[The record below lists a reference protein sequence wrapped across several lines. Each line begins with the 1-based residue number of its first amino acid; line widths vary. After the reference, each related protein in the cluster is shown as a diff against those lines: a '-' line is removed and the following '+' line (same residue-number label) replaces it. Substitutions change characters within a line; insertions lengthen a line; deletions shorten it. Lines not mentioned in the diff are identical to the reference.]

1 MSKLKD
7 LAKNAVAMNSV
18 TTGKTKISVDTLIAI
33 YPEGVTINAFDMV
46 NSTNGKFPV
55 FSFVEDTTK
64 FFTGGKAL
72 SDMVNSWLD
81 SYENDISAVNEELSK
96 EPVKVKMEKIKTQ
109 NNRTFTKIEIV
120 DE

>member
-7 LAKNAVAMNSV
+7 LAKNAVAMNTI

-33 YPEGVTINAFDMV
+33 YPEGVTINAFDIV

-55 FSFVEDTTK
+55 FSFEEDTTK

-72 SDMVNSWLD
+72 TDMVNSWID
-81 SYENDISAVNEELSK
+81 SFDGNIATVNEELK
-96 EPVKVKMEKIKTQ
+96 NEPVKIKMEKIKTQ